1 MQRLGAGSSV
11 PASPADSLSV
21 AAVDAATP
29 PRAPAAASW
38 SRSAIRSWLV
48 SVSTPTRRGRLWS
61 PRHGADIVNLGCSGA
76 GFTIT
81 GDCGDD
87 YAGLV
92 QQAIAL
98 HPAVVLIQ
106 SSDNDSGA
114 SQDDIDA
121 STRATVDEL
130 RAALPDAQLIG
141 IATLWHLDWDEP
153 DAIGWSSDALQRAV
167 ADDDGVS
174 LSANLC
180 EADRSCCSGTANTR
194 TATGRSSSATPW
206 RQRWTMRESSCERSV
221 LAEQLLNLGEIGFA
235 RRRRGG
241 AESEA
246 RAGRGAR
253 GAAASP
259 AFSAARLAGFPD
271 REPAA
276 TSACRACWTRRACRP
291 SDPCRG
297 CWAHRRARRSS
308 SSSPP
313 ARSAARAG

>member
-1 MQRLGAGSSV
+1 MIAIRVAVAGIAVVTMAGCSASAPDRSV

-29 PRAPAAASW
+29 PPRASGGVVVTIGDSIMAGLGLDADESW
-38 SRSAIRSWLV
+38 PTLV
-48 SVSTPTRRGRLWS
+48 AHDT
-61 PRHGADIVNLGCSGA
+61 GADIVNLGCSGA

-141 IATLWHLDWDEP
+141 IAALWHLDWDEP

-167 ADDDGVS
+167 ADDDGVFLS
-174 LSANLC
+174 LGQPLRGRPELLQWDGEHPNSDGQIVLSDAV
-180 EADRSCCSGTANTR
+180 EAALDDAGI
-194 TATGRSSSATPW
+194 
-206 RQRWTMRESSCERSV
+206 V
-221 LAEQLLNLGEIGFA
+221 L
-235 RRRRGG
+235 
-241 AESEA
+241 
-246 RAGRGAR
+246 
-253 GAAASP
+253 
-259 AFSAARLAGFPD
+259 
-271 REPAA
+271 
-276 TSACRACWTRRACRP
+276 
-291 SDPCRG
+291 
-297 CWAHRRARRSS
+297 
-308 SSSPP
+308 
-313 ARSAARAG
+313 

>member
-11 PASPADSLSV
+11 ARVPGGFTVGGRGRRRDVAPA
-21 AAVDAATP
+21 
-29 PRAPAAASW
+29 RAAASW

-141 IATLWHLDWDEP
+141 IATL
-153 DAIGWSSDALQRAV
+153 AFG
-167 ADDDGVS
+167 
-174 LSANLC
+174 
-180 EADRSCCSGTANTR
+180 
-194 TATGRSSSATPW
+194 
-206 RQRWTMRESSCERSV
+206 
-221 LAEQLLNLGEIGFA
+221 LG
-235 RRRRGG
+235 
-241 AESEA
+241 
-246 RAGRGAR
+246 
-253 GAAASP
+253 
-259 AFSAARLAGFPD
+259 
-271 REPAA
+271 
-276 TSACRACWTRRACRP
+276 
-291 SDPCRG
+291 
-297 CWAHRRARRSS
+297 
-308 SSSPP
+308 
-313 ARSAARAG
+313 